1 MGLKQAKFC
10 YWQEHEFPYTICTT
24 LRLRQ
29 EGGGLDFFLYGKV
42 TEKLLKKN
50 SLIQLSRSYNMV
62 DGVDVSTS

>member
-1 MGLKQAKFC
+1 MYHL
-10 YWQEHEFPYTICTT
+10 E
-24 LRLRQ
+24 LRQ